1 MPTLY
6 LNGHDTEA
14 RLDGRCVQVTR
25 SIAEQG
31 RNVSMRVPFREIDR
45 VVLVGRASFTTPLL
59 QRFATEGIPVHL
71 LGARGRW
78 LGAFYPN
85 TNGHAVRRIRQYELA
100 RSGCHS
106 LDIAGAAVAAKL
118 RNSRR
123 TLQRLAA
130 NRSQTEHP
138 SHLDACSSL
147 RRLGAKALAAE
158 STDKLRGYEGHGAAI
173 YFDRIGHYFPADS
186 PFEGRSRRPPCGP
199 ANALL
204 SWSYTIV
211 LGEIDAAVRAAGLD
225 PCLGFLHDISY
236 GRPSLSLDLLEPLR
250 APLCDMLVLRLLN
263 HRLLR
268 ADEHFERRDD
278 GGTYLNREGRH
289 VFFPEYERSMQRRF
303 AATKGGPHT
312 DFRKVI
318 RDQVQA
324 LLRTMENRDAPAFF
338 VMP

>member
-25 SIAEQG
+25 LNAEREG
-31 RNVSMRVPFREIDR
+31 NVSMRVPFREIDR

-59 QRFATEGIPVHL
+59 QRLATQGIPVHL

-85 TNGHAVRRIRQYELA
+85 TNGHALRRIRQYELA
-100 RSGCHS
+100 RSGHQS
-106 LDIAGAAVAAKL
+106 LHIAVATVAAKL

-130 NRSQTEHP
+130 NRSQTDDP
-138 SHLDACSSL
+138 GHLDACRSL
-147 RRLGAKALAAE
+147 RQLAAKALAAE
-158 STDKLRGYEGHGAAI
+158 STDKLRGYEGHGAAV
-173 YFDRIGHYFPADS
+173 YFGRIGYYFPADS
-186 PFEGRSRRPPCGP
+186 PFEGRNRRPPLGP

-225 PCLGFLHDISY
+225 PSLGFLHDISY
-236 GRPSLSLDLLEPLR
+236 GRPSLSLDLR

-268 ADEHFERRDD
+268 AEEHFERGDD
-278 GGTYLNREGRH
+278 GGTYLNREGRRA
-289 VFFPEYERSMQRRF
+289 FFPEYERTMQRRF
-303 AATKGGPHT
+303 ATAKGKPPT